1 VTEPDC
7 PDETELLA
15 LAQGTLVGGD
25 RTRVIEHLDGC
36 AACRAAVAGAATEVD
51 QQPEADG
58 GAIGRYTL
66 VRPIGA
72 GAMGIVFEARDP
84 ELDRSVAI
92 KLLRRQ
98 LGSDDEPRPEPRLG
112 GEARSLAKLAHPN
125 VVAAYEVARHDG
137 DLYLVME
144 LVEGPTLAGWLD
156 AAPRSTREV
165 LAMFQQA
172 GQGLAAAHAA
182 GIVHRDFKLD
192 NVLVG
197 ADGRARVTDFGLA
210 SGTLSRPPAELDS
223 RIVALTRTGALAGTP
238 AFMAPE
244 VLRGGGASAASDQFA
259 FAVSLWIGLY
269 GVRPFEGATVAELIA
284 DSDRGQPRTSGRR
297 VDKGVRAI
305 VERGLAPDPA
315 HRWPSVSAMLTA
327 LERTSTSPTR
337 RRYVA
342 GVAVL
347 AIAGTV
353 GIATTRTGVERTCPV
368 VEADMLWDPSVA
380 QSVQASI
387 ARVDPARASL
397 VTQAVG
403 TAIEAWRQ
411 RWRAARTEA
420 CALGGSVGELRGAC
434 LDLMRLQP
442 ETMVRQLATNADPA
456 LVESAIDASRRLPDP
471 RSCVGTV
478 RSTGDGTLPA
488 LLLDRRLAE
497 ARALH
502 KLGRFPAARDIAAA
516 VRTEAAAQ
524 QLNGVELRATL
535 LLAESQSDS
544 GQRKDALA
552 TFDRTIT
559 LAVAADDDKVLAE
572 ALVHLVSVYA
582 AGADMSGHELANTL
596 ATAALERAG
605 NDPELVAMLAHGRCR
620 AGWRRPS
627 EPERG
632 KRNCDEAERQW
643 RALRGDD
650 AAELGWVENQR
661 GLLAHVTNHFDEA
674 ITHFLAF
681 EKISLRSHGPTYSN
695 IDVARVNAADA
706 MIKLGRMAQAE
717 PILRDLVTRRDWGS
731 AYNGLG
737 QALLARGAYDEA
749 IAAFRSA
756 SAAGK
761 KNGFPEDDCQGQMG
775 VADVLAVR
783 GDRAGSVAQL
793 AAAVKFCTERG
804 VADTEALAA
813 GVRAHWP
820 AR

>member
-1 VTEPDC
+1 MSDTAQC

-15 LAQGTLVGGD
+15 FADGSLVGGD
-25 RTRVIEHLDGC
+25 RSRVIEHLDGC
-36 AACRAAVAGAATEVD
+36 AACRAAVAGAAAEVD
-51 QQPEADG
+51 GQPETDG
-58 GAIGRYTL
+58 TIGRYTL

-84 ELDRSVAI
+84 ELDRAVAI

-98 LGSDDEPRPEPRLG
+98 LGSDDELRLEQRLW

-125 VVAAYEVARHDG
+125 VVAAYEVARHEG

-144 LVEGPTLAGWLD
+144 LVEGPTLAGWL
-156 AAPRSTREV
+156 AADRRSAREV
-165 LAMFQQA
+165 IAMFGQA
-172 GQGLAAAHAA
+172 GRGLEAAHAA

-210 SGTLSRPPAELDS
+210 SGTLSRPVTTLDGRS
-223 RIVALTRTGALAGTP
+223 VALTMTGALAGTP

-244 VLRGGGASAASDQFA
+244 VLRGESASVASDQFA

-269 GVRPFEGATVAELIA
+269 GVRPFDGATVGELLAE
-284 DSDRGQPRTSGRR
+284 SERGQPRRSGRR
-297 VDKGVRAI
+297 VDSRVRAI
-305 VERGLAPDPA
+305 VERGLEPDPA
-315 HRWPSVSAMLTA
+315 RRWTSVGAMLDA
-327 LERTSTSPTR
+327 LDRTSTSPTS

-353 GIATTRTGVERTCPV
+353 GLATRREAPVRTCPV
-368 VEADMLWDPSVA
+368 AEADGLWTPSIA
-380 QSVQASI
+380 ASVQASI
-387 ARVDPARASL
+387 ARVEPARAL
-397 VTQAVG
+397 VVTDAVG
-403 TAIEAWRQ
+403 SAIETWVQ
-411 RWRAARTEA
+411 RWRIARTDA

-442 ETMVRQLATNADPA
+442 ETMVRQLANADAA
-456 LVESAIDASRRLPDP
+456 LVENAIDAARRLPDP

-478 RSTGDGTLPA
+478 HASGDGTLPA
-488 LLLDRRLAE
+488 LVLDRQLAE
-497 ARALH
+497 ARGLH
-502 KLGRFPAARDIAAA
+502 RLGRFPATRDIAAS
-516 VRTEAAAQ
+516 VRMRASAQ
-524 QLNGVELRATL
+524 GLAGVELRATL

-552 TFDRTIT
+552 TFDRAIA
-559 LAVAADDDKVLAE
+559 LAMAANDQAALAE

-582 AGADMSGHELANTL
+582 AGGDLSGHELANTL
-596 ATAALERAG
+596 ATAALQRAG

-643 RALRGDD
+643 RALRGED

-681 EKISLRSHGPTYSN
+681 ERISLRSHGPTYSN

-706 MIKLGRMAQAE
+706 MIKLGRMAEAE

-737 QALLARGAYDEA
+737 QVLLARGAYDEA

-775 VADVLAVR
+775 IADVLAIR

-793 AAAVKFCTERG
+793 TAAVKQCTEAG